1 VIARIA
7 GLPSEGRD
15 VPFMLEIATEGRYDV
30 WMRRFGGQKLRTLE
44 RRGAWPPIERYG
56 LFEFVYEADAGERLT
71 MRSVAVRLRLGP
83 IVVPLPGLL
92 APRDVAS
99 VTARGERAVHVSV
112 RAELPLVGLLI
123 AYEGDIEE
131 VT

>member
-7 GLPSEGRD
+7 GLPREGRD
-15 VPFMLEIATEGRYDV
+15 VPFTLEITTEGRYDV
-30 WMRRFGGQKLRTLE
+30 WMRRFDGQKLRTLE

-56 LFEFVYEADAGERLT
+56 LFEFAYEADTDERLA
-71 MRSVAVRLRLGP
+71 MRSVSVRLRLGP
-83 IVVPLPGLL
+83 IVVPLPRLL

-123 AYEGDIEE
+123 AYEGVIEE